1 MSFGRGVLPTKIE
14 LIRIKRSLKV
24 AKMVHKILDDKREVL
39 LKRIDEMFEEAN
51 KAREDIW
58 APLEQV
64 YSSVFDA
71 YLSLGTGTLESIASL
86 TPSAMEVDVN
96 VRRIVDV
103 KVPTLQVS
111 AKNIELLSYGFADT
125 NAAVDKAAKLIKNLL
140 PGICKAAEFENAIF
154 SLAKELERT
163 QRLINA
169 LEYVIM
175 PQYGNAIRFITS
187 TLEEREREEFVRLKK
202 VKEEHDKSVERIKQ
216 ELKSAKQKTLSR

>member
-14 LIRIKRSLKV
+14 LIRIRRSLKV

-39 LKRIDEMFEEAN
+39 LKRIDEMIEEAN

-58 APLEQV
+58 TPLEQV
-64 YSSVFDA
+64 YASVFDA

-103 KVPTLQVS
+103 KVPTLQIS
-111 AKNIELLSYGFADT
+111 TKNESLSYGFADT

-175 PQYGNAIRFITS
+175 PQYEGAIRFITS

-202 VKEEHDKSVERIKQ
+202 VKVVLERK
-216 ELKSAKQKTLSR
+216 KVV

>member
-1 MSFGRGVLPTKIE
+1 MSVSFGRGVLPTKIE
-14 LIRIKRSLKV
+14 LIRIRKSLKV

-39 LKRIDEMFEEAN
+39 LKRIDEMIEEAN
-51 KAREDIW
+51 KARENIW

-71 YLSLGTGTLESIASL
+71 YLSLGTRTLESISLL

-103 KVPTLQVS
+103 NVPTLQVS
-111 AKNIELLSYGFADT
+111 AKNIESLSYGFADT
-125 NAAVDKAAKLIKNLL
+125 NVAVDKAAKLIKNFL
-140 PGICKAAEFENAIF
+140 PNICKAAEFENAIF

-169 LEYVIM
+169 LAYVIM
-175 PQYGNAIRFITS
+175 PQYEGAIRFITS

-202 VKEEHDKSVERIKQ
+202 VKVVLERK
-216 ELKSAKQKTLSR
+216 KGA

>member
-1 MSFGRGVLPTKIE
+1 MSFGKGVLPTKIE
-14 LIRIKRSLKV
+14 LIRIRRSLKV

-39 LKRIDEMFEEAN
+39 LRRIDEMIEEAN

-111 AKNIELLSYGFADT
+111 AKNIGSLSYGFADT

-175 PQYGNAIRFITS
+175 PQYDHAIRFITA

-202 VKEEHDKSVERIKQ
+202 VKVVLERK
-216 ELKSAKQKTLSR
+216 KVK

>member
-1 MSFGRGVLPTKIE
+1 MSASFGRAALPTKIE

-39 LKRIDEMFEEAN
+39 LKRIDEMIEEAS
-51 KAREDIW
+51 KARKDIW
-58 APLEQV
+58 TPLETI
-64 YSSVFDA
+64 YSAVLDA
-71 YLSLGTGTLESIASL
+71 YLSLGTGTLESIAML
-86 TPSAMEVDVN
+86 TPSSMEVGVN

-111 AKNIELLSYGFADT
+111 TKNLESLSYGFADT
-125 NAAVDKAAKLIKNLL
+125 NVAVDKAAKLIKNVL

-154 SLAKELERT
+154 SLAKELEKT

-175 PQYGNAIRFITS
+175 PQYKNSIKFITD

-202 VKEEHDKSVERIKQ
+202 VKAVLE
-216 ELKSAKQKTLSR
+216 KQKVNM

>member
-1 MSFGRGVLPTKIE
+1 MSVSFGRGVLPTKIE
-14 LIRIKRSLKV
+14 LIRIRRSLKV

-39 LKRIDEMFEEAN
+39 LKRIDEMIEEAN

-71 YLSLGTGTLESIASL
+71 YLSLGTGTLESVASL

-175 PQYGNAIRFITS
+175 PQYESAIRFITS

-202 VKEEHDKSVERIKQ
+202 VKVVLERK
-216 ELKSAKQKTLSR
+216 KGA

>member
-14 LIRIKRSLKV
+14 LIRIRRSLKV

-39 LKRIDEMFEEAN
+39 LKRIDEMIEEAN

-64 YSSVFDA
+64 YASVFDA

-202 VKEEHDKSVERIKQ
+202 VKVVLERKRG
-216 ELKSAKQKTLSR
+216 A

>member
-1 MSFGRGVLPTKIE
+1 MSASFGRSALPTKIE

-39 LKRIDEMFEEAN
+39 LKRIDEMIEEAN

-58 APLEQV
+58 APLETI
-64 YSSVFDA
+64 YSAVFDA
-71 YLSLGTGTLESIASL
+71 YLSLGTGTLESIAML
-86 TPSAMEVDVN
+86 TPPGMEVDVN

-103 KVPTLQVS
+103 KVPTLRVS
-111 AKNIELLSYGFADT
+111 TKNLESLSYGFADT
-125 NAAVDKAAKLIKNLL
+125 NASVDKAAKLIKNVL

-175 PQYGNAIRFITS
+175 PQYENSIRFITA

-202 VKEEHDKSVERIKQ
+202 VKVVLENKKVNV
-216 ELKSAKQKTLSR
+216 